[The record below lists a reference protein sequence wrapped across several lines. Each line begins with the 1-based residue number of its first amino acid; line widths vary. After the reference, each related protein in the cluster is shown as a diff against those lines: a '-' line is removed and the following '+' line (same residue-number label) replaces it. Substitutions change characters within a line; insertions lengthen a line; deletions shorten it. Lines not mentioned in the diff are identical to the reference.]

1 MNTTTKLDAVNTLLM
16 SIGEDP
22 VNALGLGIED
32 QTAAEAIVDEVTR
45 KVQVLGWS
53 WNTEDNYTFMRQVDN
68 TVTVASNVLSIDFHN
83 KQYVL
88 RGTKVYDKVNHA
100 YTLSGDVKGTV
111 IFGLDWDLLPEAA
124 RQYIMYSSGRIFQA
138 RQVGSQI
145 LNQFTEKDEQ
155 AAWLALRSNEESV
168 SNHSIFDNYELQL
181 WLNRDAAAPVFDYP
195 AGSII
200 GGA

>member
-22 VNALGLGIED
+22 VNALGLGIDD

-53 WNTEDNYTFMRQVDN
+53 WNTEDNYTFVRQVDD
-68 TVTVASNVLSIDFHN
+68 TVTVANNVLSIDFHN

-88 RGTKVYDKVNHA
+88 RGTKVYDKIKHSYVL
-100 YTLSGDVKGTV
+100 TSDVKGTV
-111 IFGLDWDLLPEAA
+111 IFGLNWDELPEVA

-138 RQVGSQI
+138 RQVGSRV
-145 LNQFTEKDEQ
+145 LHEFTKQDEHD
-155 AAWLALRSNEESV
+155 AWLALRSNEESV
-168 SNHSIFDNYELQL
+168 SNHSIFDNTELRL
-181 WLNRDAAAPVFDYP
+181 WLNRDSSVPVFDYP
-195 AGSII
+195 AGTII
-200 GGA
+200 GVS